1 MDPWLEQ
8 LLARRKE
15 RETAARTVELL
26 GEILILKPAVA
37 PQVAM
42 RYYDAKLRLI
52 VYYAEAEKLRAEGQD
67 VQLPAADL
75 QDAALIDLF
84 DDTMRSCLAEES
96 LEAWGRLRDPNRPD
110 PLNWED
116 LFSLC
121 EGILATASGVPTG
134 GPTDSSDGPPKNG
147 RSSKAGS
154 PSRAATRKH

>member
-8 LLARRKE
+8 LLARRE
-15 RETAARTVELL
+15 ARETAARSVELL
-26 GEILILKPAVA
+26 GEKLILKPAIA
-37 PQVAM
+37 PEIAM
-42 RYYDAKLRLI
+42 RYYSAKGRLI
-52 VYYAEAEKLRAEGQD
+52 LYYVEAERLRAEKKEIPEMP
-67 VQLPAADL
+67 VDL
-75 QDAALIDLF
+75 QDLALIDLF
-84 DDTMRSCLAEES
+84 DDTMRSCLAEQS
-96 LEAWGRLRDPNRPD
+96 LEAWGRLRDPVRQN

-154 PSRAATRKH
+154 PSRAVTRKH